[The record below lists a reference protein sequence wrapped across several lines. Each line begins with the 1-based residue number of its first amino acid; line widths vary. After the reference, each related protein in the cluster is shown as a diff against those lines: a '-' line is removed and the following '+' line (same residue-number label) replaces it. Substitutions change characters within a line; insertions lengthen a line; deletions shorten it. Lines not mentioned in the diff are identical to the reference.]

1 MIEVDILIEK
11 LIKRYVDKIT
21 INDVY
26 DFALKENIK
35 LNDNEAKIIYSYIK
49 NNWKEIIFD
58 DYKPILEKA
67 KPNLNSET
75 YLKIEELIIKFKNKY
90 KSYL

>member
-1 MIEVDILIEK
+1 MIEK
-11 LIKRYVDKIT
+11 LIKHYVDKIT

-26 DFALKENIK
+26 NFAIKENVK
-35 LNDNEAKIIYSYIK
+35 LNDYEANIIYSYIK
-49 NNWKEIIFD
+49 NDWKEIIFN
-58 DYKPILEKA
+58 DYKPILEKV
-67 KPNLNSET
+67 KPKLNTET

>member
-1 MIEVDILIEK
+1 MIEK

-26 DFALKENIK
+26 NFALKENIK
-35 LNDNEAKIIYSYIK
+35 LNDDEANIIYSYIK
-49 NNWKEIIFD
+49 NDWKKIVFD

-67 KPNLNSET
+67 KPKLNNET

-90 KSYL
+90 KYYL

>member
-1 MIEVDILIEK
+1 MIKK

-26 DFALKENIK
+26 NFALKEDIK
-35 LNDNEAKIIYSYIK
+35 LSDNEANLIYCYIK

-58 DYKPILEKA
+58 DYKPIFEKA
-67 KPNLNSET
+67 KPNLNNET